1 MDRLII
7 ETILADVD
15 EILLSG
21 DHSNT
26 EANPCILLGYKATN
40 IDQIIHAFAAL
51 KKVVANHKVS
61 FIICQTLV
69 HGMYDL
75 EIVSDALD
83 EPVRI
88 VNKVIEQ
95 ETLQKIESLLERSPE
110 IKLAIN
116 VSQEENWIHVDKAE
130 VKVCL

>member
-15 EILLSG
+15 EILVSG
-21 DHSNT
+21 DYSNT
-26 EANPCILLGYKATN
+26 DENPCILLGYKASN

-51 KKVVANHKVS
+51 KKLLANHKVS
-61 FIICQTLV
+61 LVICKTMIS
-69 HGMYDL
+69 GMYDI

-88 VNKVIEQ
+88 NNKVIEHNVVHQ
-95 ETLQKIESLLERSPE
+95 IESLLGSNAQ

-116 VSQEENWIHVDKAE
+116 VSQERNWIHMDEASLR
-130 VKVCL
+130 VC

>member
-15 EILLSG
+15 EILVSG

-26 EANPCILLGYKATN
+26 DENTCILLGYKASN
-40 IDQIIHAFAAL
+40 IDQIIHAFTEL
-51 KKVVANHKVS
+51 KKLLNHHKVS
-61 FIICQTLV
+61 LVICKTMIS
-69 HGMYDL
+69 GMYDL

-88 VNKVIEQ
+88 NNKVIEHAV
-95 ETLQKIESLLERSPE
+95 IEQIERLLSRNSE
-110 IKLAIN
+110 IKLALN
-116 VSQEENWIHVDKAE
+116 VSQDSNWIHVDEAS
-130 VKVCL
+130 VKFC

>member
-15 EILLSG
+15 EILVSG
-21 DHSNT
+21 DYSNT
-26 EANPCILLGYKATN
+26 DEQPCILLGYKASN

-51 KKVVANHKVS
+51 KKLLSNHKVNLV
-61 FIICQTLV
+61 ICKTMIS
-69 HGMYDL
+69 GMYDI

-88 VNKVIEQ
+88 SNKVIEHAVVH
-95 ETLQKIESLLERSPE
+95 EIEHMLGQSSE

-116 VSQEENWIHVDKAE
+116 VSQEANWIHVDDASMR
-130 VKVCL
+130 VC

>member
-15 EILLSG
+15 RIFVSG
-21 DHSNT
+21 DYSNT
-26 EANPCILLGYKATN
+26 DENPCILLGYKASN
-40 IDQIIHAFAAL
+40 IDHIIHAFAAL
-51 KKVVANHKVS
+51 KKLLANHKVTLV
-61 FIICQTLV
+61 ICQTMIP
-69 HGMYDL
+69 GMYDL

-88 VNKVIEQ
+88 NNKVIEHGVVHQ
-95 ETLQKIESLLERSPE
+95 IESLLCKSSE

-116 VSQEENWIHVDKAE
+116 VSQDANWIHIDEASMR
-130 VKVCL
+130 VC